1 MSLDPAPFSFR
12 AGKTGC
18 LLIHGFTGTPGEMRP
33 LGEWLVQRG
42 YSVEGVRL
50 AGHGTSPAHLNEK
63 TWQDWVF
70 SARLGYEQLA
80 QACDTVHLI
89 GSSMGG
95 LVALHL
101 AAEEDRLQGTVKV
114 PKYGCFAHGAAQIQT
129 EKGGG
134 ESVSPAPR
142 QGKVVLLATPMQVA
156 AGPQVERMVAES
168 KSEFLDKPYRPTRYP
183 FEVPGYDCFP
193 RLAALQLF
201 ELIRVVQQELPQVK
215 RPTLVIQGKQDHTI
229 DINSAEQIMAELG
242 TEEKELLWME
252 ESGHLLAV
260 DVEREKVF
268 WAIDRFLQ
276 K

>member
-1 MSLDPAPFSFR
+1 
-12 AGKTGC
+12 
-18 LLIHGFTGTPGEMRP
+18 
-33 LGEWLVQRG
+33 
-42 YSVEGVRL
+42 
-50 AGHGTSPAHLNEK
+50 
-63 TWQDWVF
+63 
-70 SARLGYEQLA
+70 
-80 QACDTVHLI
+80 
-89 GSSMGG
+89 
-95 LVALHL
+95 
-101 AAEEDRLQGTVKV
+101 
-114 PKYGCFAHGAAQIQT
+114 
-129 EKGGG
+129 
-134 ESVSPAPR
+134 
-142 QGKVVLLATPMQVA
+142 
-156 AGPQVERMVAES
+156 MVAES

-183 FEVPGYDCFP
+183 FEVPGYDCYP

-229 DINSAEQIMAELG
+229 DNNSAEQIMAELG